1 MTYYEQCKRNFI
13 EEYKAKHDKM
23 VKCLSEQVDKLLVE
37 QKKNIEELENIL
49 TSNGYNIIGLGV
61 NQCGA
66 DLTVLEPKCYYKV
79 QKTGCSFVINL
90 VCAFTN
96 KGGQCRPYFYA
107 MSTIDR
113 AYNKGLSRAVI
124 NKFNEYCIAT
134 PIRELWLTNNDFSGT
149 NELFFEHLNS
159 LSNITDIDSVN
170 RYNFVRK
177 TIAENKKVLKALN
190 KL

>member
-1 MTYYEQCKRNFI
+1 
-13 EEYKAKHDKM
+13 
-23 VKCLSEQVDKLLVE
+23 
-37 QKKNIEELENIL
+37 
-49 TSNGYNIIGLGV
+49 
-61 NQCGA
+61 
-66 DLTVLEPKCYYKV
+66 
-79 QKTGCSFVINL
+79 
-90 VCAFTN
+90 
-96 KGGQCRPYFYA
+96 

-124 NKFNEYCIAT
+124 DKFNEYCIAT

-177 TIAENKKVLKALN
+177 TIAENKKVLKAIN